1 MYSSAVHSF
10 NQRLHLGVWHVKGE
24 SRELQENRTTNILII
39 AECEVFTVF
48 SP

>member
-10 NQRLHLGVWHVKGE
+10 NQRLHLRVWHVKGE
-24 SRELQENRTTNILII
+24 SRELQENKTTNILIVI
-39 AECEVFTVF
+39 ECELFTVF